1 MSANMFV
8 VQRTHRHIV
17 KRFDSTTYPIAYN
30 GAYFGEFQS
39 GLTDS
44 MLNFPMALTVDASQN
59 VYVCDTLNSRILKL
73 NFDLQLITKYST
85 VNTIGKP
92 YAIMIHNNF
101 IYVVGIYSD
110 LYLRIEKFNNN
121 LVSLINSTNLSDSV
135 IGKQLS
141 ICKGFSSDTIFIAG
155 ASVDIY
161 ETTETTNFSQVIIR
175 QIVGETR
182 KIYTGIEISSGY
194 LYLNDGTKIIKV
206 NSLFENV
213 GDSNKISKTVRCL
226 RQDTRGN
233 LLVYNVDRQSILS
246 YDVNLNFVAELF
258 INSGPFIG
266 NDAYEIM
273 DITEVVV

>member
-1 MSANMFV
+1 MV
-8 VQRTHRHIV
+8 
-17 KRFDSTTYPIAYN
+17 
-30 GAYFGEFQS
+30 
-39 GLTDS
+39 
-44 MLNFPMALTVDASQN
+44 
-59 VYVCDTLNSRILKL
+59 
-73 NFDLQLITKYST
+73 
-85 VNTIGKP
+85 
-92 YAIMIHNNF
+92 HNNF
-101 IYVVGIYSD
+101 IYVVGIYND

-121 LVSLINSTNLSDSV
+121 LVSLINTTNLSDSV

-141 ICKGFSSDTIFIAG
+141 ICTGFSSDTIFIAG

-213 GDSNKISKTVRCL
+213 GGSNKISKTVRCL